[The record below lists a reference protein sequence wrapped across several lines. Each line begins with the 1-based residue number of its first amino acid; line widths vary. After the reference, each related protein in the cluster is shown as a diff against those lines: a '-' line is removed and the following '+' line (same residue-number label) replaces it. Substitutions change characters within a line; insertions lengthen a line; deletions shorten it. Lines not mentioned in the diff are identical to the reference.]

1 MNRLDHVVIVDDD
14 AEIRSLLEDY
24 LARNG
29 YEASSAAG
37 GRELSRVLERRR
49 ADLIVLDIMLPGEDG
64 FEICRRLRAESNVP
78 IIMLTAR
85 GEDTDKIVGLELGA
99 DDYLAKPFNPRELLA
114 RIKGVL
120 RRTRSLPQD
129 ARSPSERGCYEFSGW
144 TLNTLSRNLVSPDR
158 VTVPLSGA
166 EYQLLEVFLTHPNR
180 VLSRDQ
186 LLNLSRGREA
196 VAFDRSID
204 MQVSRLRKRLRDNEA
219 KLIQTVRSQGYLLA
233 AEVRRTTA

>member
-1 MNRLDHVVIVDDD
+1 MSERDYVVIVDDD

-24 LARNG
+24 LRRNG
-29 YEASSAAG
+29 YDATSAAG
-37 GRELSRVLERRR
+37 GRELTRVLEARR
-49 ADLIVLDIMLPGEDG
+49 ADLIVLDVMMPGEDG

-120 RRTRSLPQD
+120 RRARSLPQD
-129 ARSPSERGCYEFSGW
+129 TGARERGCYEFSGW
-144 TLNTLSRNLVSPDR
+144 TLNTLSRNLVSPDT

-166 EYQLLEVFLTHPNR
+166 EYQLLEVFLAHPNR

-204 MQVSRLRKRLRDNEA
+204 MQVSRLRKRLRDNDA

-233 AEVRRTTA
+233 SQVRRTTP

>member
-1 MNRLDHVVIVDDD
+1 MSEHDHVVIVDDD

-24 LARNG
+24 LRRNG
-29 YEASSAAG
+29 YDATSAAG
-37 GRELSRVLERRR
+37 GRELTRALERRR
-49 ADLIVLDIMLPGEDG
+49 ADLIVLDVMMPGEDG

-120 RRTRSLPQD
+120 RRARSLPQD
-129 ARSPSERGCYEFSGW
+129 TGGPERGCYEFSGW
-144 TLNTLSRNLVSPDR
+144 TLNTLSRNLLSPDKI
-158 VTVPLSGA
+158 TVPLSGA

-204 MQVSRLRKRLRDNEA
+204 MQVSRLRKRLRDNDA
-219 KLIQTVRSQGYLLA
+219 QLIQTVRSQGYLLA
-233 AEVRRTTA
+233 SEVHRTTP

>member
-1 MNRLDHVVIVDDD
+1 MSDRDHIVIVDDD

-24 LARNG
+24 LGRNG
-29 YEASSAAG
+29 YEASSADG
-37 GRELSRVLERRR
+37 GRALTRLLERQR
-49 ADLIVLDIMLPGEDG
+49 ADLIVLDIMMPGEDG
-64 FEICRRLRAESNVP
+64 FDICRRLRAESSVP
-78 IIMLTAR
+78 VIMLTAR
-85 GEDTDKIVGLELGA
+85 DEDTDKIVGLELGA

-120 RRTRSLPQD
+120 RRARSLPGD
-129 ARSPSERGCYEFSGW
+129 AQGDDERGAFTFAGW
-144 TLNTLSRNLVSPDR
+144 SLNTLSRNLVSPDG

-166 EYQLLEVFLTHPNR
+166 EYQLLEAFLRHPNR

-204 MQVSRLRKRLRDNEA
+204 MQVSRLRKRLRDDDA
-219 KLIQTVRSQGYLLA
+219 QLIQTVRGQGYLLA
-233 AEVRRTTA
+233 SEVRRSEQ

>member
-1 MNRLDHVVIVDDD
+1 MNQRDHVVIVDDD

-24 LARNG
+24 LDRNG
-29 YEASSAAG
+29 YDTSSAAG
-37 GRELSRVLERRR
+37 GKELARVLDRRR
-49 ADLIVLDIMLPGEDG
+49 ADLIVLDIMMPGEDG
-64 FEICRRLRAESNVP
+64 FEICRRLRAESNIPV
-78 IIMLTAR
+78 IMLTAR
-85 GEDTDKIVGLELGA
+85 GDDTDKIVGLELGA

-120 RRTRSLPQD
+120 RRARSLPRD
-129 ARSPSERGCYEFSGW
+129 AAGTSERGCYAFSGW
-144 TLNTLSRNLVSPDR
+144 TLNTLSRNLVSPDK

-180 VLSRDQ
+180 VLTRDQ
-186 LLNLSRGREA
+186 LLNLSRGRDA

-204 MQVSRLRKRLRDNEA
+204 MQVSRLRKRLRDNDA

-233 AEVRRTTA
+233 CEVRRTAA

>member
-1 MNRLDHVVIVDDD
+1 MNERDHIVIVDDD
-14 AEIRSLLEDY
+14 SEIRSLLEDY
-24 LARNG
+24 LTRNG
-29 YEASSAAG
+29 YAASSAAG
-37 GRELSRVLERRR
+37 GRELSRLLERHR
-49 ADLIVLDIMLPGEDG
+49 ADLIVLDIMMPGEDG
-64 FEICRRLRAESNVP
+64 FEICRRLRAESNTP

-120 RRTRSLPQD
+120 RRARSLPQE
-129 ARSPSERGCYEFSGW
+129 ANGVPERGRFEFSGW

-166 EYQLLEVFLTHPNR
+166 EYQLLEVFLRHPNR
-180 VLSRDQ
+180 VLSRDH

-204 MQVSRLRKRLRDNEA
+204 MQVSRLRKRLRDDDA
-219 KLIQTVRSQGYLLA
+219 KLIQTVRGQGYLLA
-233 AEVRRTTA
+233 SEVSRTPS

>member
-1 MNRLDHVVIVDDD
+1 MTERDHIVIVDDD

-24 LARNG
+24 LGRNG
-29 YEASSAAG
+29 YDASSADG
-37 GRELSRVLERRR
+37 GKTLTRVLERRR
-49 ADLIVLDIMLPGEDG
+49 ADLIVLDIMMPGEDG
-64 FEICRRLRAESNVP
+64 FDICRRLRAESNIP

-120 RRTRSLPQD
+120 RRARSLPGE
-129 ARSPSERGCYEFSGW
+129 ANGAPERGCFEFAGW

-158 VTVPLSGA
+158 VTVALSGA
-166 EYQLLEVFLTHPNR
+166 EYQLLEVFLRHPNR

-204 MQVSRLRKRLRDNEA
+204 MQVSRLRKRLRDHDS
-219 KLIQTVRSQGYLLA
+219 KLIQTVRGQGYLLA
-233 AEVRRTTA
+233 SEVRRTAP

>member
-1 MNRLDHVVIVDDD
+1 MSQRDHIVIVDDD

-24 LARNG
+24 LSRNG
-29 YEASSAAG
+29 YDASAAAG
-37 GRELSRVLERRR
+37 GRELTRTLEKRR

-64 FEICRRLRAESNVP
+64 FDICRRLRAESNIP

-120 RRTRSLPQD
+120 RRARSLPQD
-129 ARSPSERGCYEFSGW
+129 ANGASERGCYEFSGW
-144 TLNTLSRNLVSPDR
+144 TLNTFNRNLVSPDK

-204 MQVSRLRKRLRDNEA
+204 MQVSRLRKRLRDNDA
-219 KLIQTVRSQGYLLA
+219 KLIQTVRSQGYLFA
-233 AEVRRTTA
+233 AEVRRADP

>member
-1 MNRLDHVVIVDDD
+1 MSRRDHIVIVDDD

-24 LARNG
+24 LGRNG
-29 YEASSAAG
+29 YDASSAAG
-37 GRELSRVLERRR
+37 GRELSRLLERRR

-64 FEICRRLRAESNVP
+64 FEICRRLRAESDVP

-85 GEDTDKIVGLELGA
+85 DEDTDKIVGLELGA

-120 RRTRSLPQD
+120 RRARSLPPD
-129 ARSPSERGCYEFSGW
+129 ANASTERGCYRFSGW
-144 TLNTLSRNLVSPDR
+144 TLNTLSRNLMSPDK

-204 MQVSRLRKRLRDNEA
+204 MQVSRLRKRLRDNDGT
-219 KLIQTVRSQGYLLA
+219 LIQTVRSQGYLLA
-233 AEVRRTTA
+233 SEVRRTTP

>member
-1 MNRLDHVVIVDDD
+1 MNNRDHIVIVDDD

-24 LARNG
+24 LTRNG
-29 YEASSAAG
+29 YDASSAAG
-37 GRELSRVLERRR
+37 GRELTRVLERRR
-49 ADLIVLDIMLPGEDG
+49 ADLIVLDIMMPGEDG
-64 FEICRRLRAESNVP
+64 FEICRRLRAESNIP

-120 RRTRSLPQD
+120 RRARSLPQEGNG
-129 ARSPSERGCYEFSGW
+129 SPERGCFLFAGW
-144 TLNTLSRNLVSPDR
+144 TLNALNRNLVSPDR

-166 EYQLLEVFLTHPNR
+166 EYQLLEVFLKHPNR

-186 LLNLSRGREA
+186 LLNLSRGRDA

-204 MQVSRLRKRLRDNEA
+204 MQVSRLRKRLRDHDA

-233 AEVRRTTA
+233 CEVRRTEP

>member
-1 MNRLDHVVIVDDD
+1 MNEQDHIVIVDDD

-24 LARNG
+24 LRRNG
-29 YEASSAAG
+29 YEASSASG
-37 GRELSRVLERRR
+37 GRELTRVLERRR
-49 ADLIVLDIMLPGEDG
+49 ADLIVLDVMMPGEDG
-64 FEICRRLRAESNVP
+64 FDVCRRLRAESSIP

-120 RRTRSLPQD
+120 RRARSLPGETAGAPEQ
-129 ARSPSERGCYEFSGW
+129 GCLEFSGW
-144 TLNTLSRNLVSPDR
+144 ALNTLSRNLVSPDR

-166 EYQLLEVFLTHPNR
+166 EYQLLEAFLRHPNR
-180 VLSRDQ
+180 VLSRDH

-204 MQVSRLRKRLRDNEA
+204 MQVSRLRRRLRDHDSS
-219 KLIQTVRSQGYLLA
+219 LIQTVRGQGYLLA
-233 AEVRRTTA
+233 SEVRRTGS

>member
-1 MNRLDHVVIVDDD
+1 
-14 AEIRSLLEDY
+14 
-24 LARNG
+24 
-29 YEASSAAG
+29 
-37 GRELSRVLERRR
+37 
-49 ADLIVLDIMLPGEDG
+49 
-64 FEICRRLRAESNVP
+64 
-78 IIMLTAR
+78 MLTAR

-120 RRTRSLPQD
+120 RRARSLPRD
-129 ARSPSERGCYEFSGW
+129 TGARERGCYEFSGW
-144 TLNTLSRNLVSPDR
+144 TLNTLSRNLVSPDT

-166 EYQLLEVFLTHPNR
+166 EYQLLEVFLAHPNR

-204 MQVSRLRKRLRDNEA
+204 MQVSRLRKRLRDNDA

-233 AEVRRTTA
+233 SQVRRTTP

>member
-1 MNRLDHVVIVDDD
+1 MSQRDHVVIVDDD
-14 AEIRSLLEDY
+14 PEIRSLLESY
-24 LARNG
+24 LDRNG
-29 YEASSAAG
+29 YDASTAAG
-37 GRELSRVLERRR
+37 GRDLTRVLETRR
-49 ADLIVLDIMLPGEDG
+49 ADLIVLDIMMPGEDG
-64 FEICRRLRAESNVP
+64 FDICRRLRAESNIP

-120 RRTRSLPQD
+120 RRARSLPRETGG
-129 ARSPSERGCYEFSGW
+129 APERGRFEFSGW
-144 TLNTLSRNLVSPDR
+144 TLDTLNRNLVSPDG

-166 EYQLLEVFLTHPNR
+166 EYQLLEVFLRHPNR

-196 VAFDRSID
+196 IAFDRSID
-204 MQVSRLRKRLRDNEA
+204 MQVSRLRKRLRDEQA
-219 KLIQTVRSQGYLLA
+219 KVIQTVRGQGYLLA
-233 AEVRRTTA
+233 TEVRRAAP

>member
-1 MNRLDHVVIVDDD
+1 MSERDYVVIVDDD

-24 LARNG
+24 LRRNG
-29 YEASSAAG
+29 YDATSAAG
-37 GRELSRVLERRR
+37 GRELTRVLEARR
-49 ADLIVLDIMLPGEDG
+49 ADLIVLDVMMPGEDG

-120 RRTRSLPQD
+120 RRARSLPRD
-129 ARSPSERGCYEFSGW
+129 TGARERGCYEFSGW
-144 TLNTLSRNLVSPDR
+144 TLNTLSRNLVSPDT

-166 EYQLLEVFLTHPNR
+166 EYQLLEVFLAHPNR

-204 MQVSRLRKRLRDNEA
+204 MQVSRLRKRLRDNDA

-233 AEVRRTTA
+233 SQVRRTTP